1 MSPLIAAILFL
12 LIVLVLLFSFL
23 KRRAELR
30 RSMEGCGFPIVPSSD
45 LFIGNLDV
53 MKSETTPFRFQE
65 LRRQYGKTYAVMQ
78 GAFPTVVTSDTDVIQ
93 DICLRKFRFFHS
105 RMTDPTSGDP
115 DKLREVHVFA
125 ARGERWKRIRSLTSP
140 AFSNQ
145 NLKKLFATVNDSACR
160 FVNGLL
166 EDNNNSTPIEL
177 HRRFQNLTY
186 DVISRCCLGRAE
198 SCQKND
204 PNLELLLKKFSP
216 HQIFYRF
223 SLASFSWCLPEWSA
237 LLSLYSSLRSQI
249 RRMLRLQPDPLQ
261 VYAQKLYAIAER
273 REKSDEHYDF
283 LQFLKNV
290 EDNEWEGWMTINDVQ
305 TDMNTVKIPKK
316 MIREEIVAQMRF
328 MSSAGF
334 DTTANTLTYLTYLLA
349 SHPDTQEK
357 LREEIDNAG
366 EACFDTVQRM
376 KYLHWA
382 ISETLRLFPHASLLQ
397 SRRCVEDCGVGAY
410 KFKRGTNVV
419 FDTWSLH
426 HDPEVWGRDADEFR
440 PERFGERTA
449 EQMRSWMPF
458 GAGPRQCIGMRFA
471 LLEAKITMFQLLK
484 NFRILKVDG
493 TNNLHLRLREMGT
506 VWPDSARV
514 ILEAR

>member
-1 MSPLIAAILFL
+1 
-12 LIVLVLLFSFL
+12 
-23 KRRAELR
+23 
-30 RSMEGCGFPIVPSSD
+30 
-45 LFIGNLDV
+45 
-53 MKSETTPFRFQE
+53 
-65 LRRQYGKTYAVMQ
+65 MQ
-78 GAFPTVVTSDTDVIQ
+78 GAFPTVVTSDADVIQ

-145 NLKKLFATVNDSACR
+145 NLKK
-160 FVNGLL
+160 
-166 EDNNNSTPIEL
+166 DNNNSTPIEL
-177 HRRFQNLTY
+177 HRYHFPHLSNWLTF
-186 DVISRCCLGRAE
+186 RPCR
-198 SCQKND
+198 
-204 PNLELLLKKFSP
+204 
-216 HQIFYRF
+216 
-223 SLASFSWCLPEWSA
+223 CLPEWSA

-316 MIREEIVAQMRF
+316 MIRE
-328 MSSAGF
+328 
-334 DTTANTLTYLTYLLA
+334 
-349 SHPDTQEK
+349 

-382 ISETLRLFPHASLLQ
+382 ISETLRLFPHASL
-397 SRRCVEDCGVGAY
+397 
-410 KFKRGTNVV
+410 
-419 FDTWSLH
+419 
-426 HDPEVWGRDADEFR
+426 
-440 PERFGERTA
+440 
-449 EQMRSWMPF
+449 
-458 GAGPRQCIGMRFA
+458 
-471 LLEAKITMFQLLK
+471 
-484 NFRILKVDG
+484 
-493 TNNLHLRLREMGT
+493 
-506 VWPDSARV
+506 
-514 ILEAR
+514 